1 MVFIGSC
8 AGTFYAI
15 DKQTGQKRWSYDI
28 HKDGDQTSFHGNS
41 LIIDDSIIIGTDGQG
56 IGHVYAF
63 ERVTGKVLWKHSIAR
78 GVPGNYGATTD
89 ILHSGANAY
98 VVTIGD
104 ELICLD
110 IKTGRLNWS
119 FQSGF
124 ARDKFS
130 WSRRPAVIGNRLF
143 FGGIDGIL
151 YALDT
156 RTGKEVWKR
165 DFGSRIS
172 THLTGL
178 GDDLYLGTA
187 NGHFYRV
194 NQKIG
199 AVLTD
204 FVLAVTPVGVPIIA
218 GDSVLVFL
226 NSKGGDAGAEALAC
240 LDLSLTKIRWSQKDS
255 GGWSLTRAYL
265 WRGDVLAGNEAGE
278 VLAFRLNDGSRQ
290 WAHSFKGTIRSIGG
304 SDDTLYVGTL
314 NGTLYAYTP
323 QRTGASSAGPTQRQ
337 SKQSSELKELRAEL
351 ERMLDED
358 QKLRTQ
364 TSDIEKK
371 YGRNSRELAALWA
384 EQEAIDKKIF
394 RRLEEIIKQYGWPGE
409 SLVGADA
416 SLSAFLILQHADYEY
431 QKKYFPLVKE
441 AQRKKEIDPSNVA
454 LLEDRILMREGKK
467 QIYGTQLTWS
477 EKTGRY
483 ELYPIEDEDHVDLL
497 RASVGLQPIAE
508 YLKTFGLEYVPP
520 RKKEH

>member
-8 AGTFYAI
+8 AGTFYAF
-15 DKQTGQKRWSYDI
+15 DTETGHKRWSYDI
-28 HKDGDQTSFHGNS
+28 HKDGNQTSFHGNS
-41 LIIDDSIIIGTDGQG
+41 LITDDSIIVGTDGQG

-63 ERVTGKVLWKHSIAR
+63 ERATGKVLWKYSIAR

-89 ILHSGANAY
+89 IVGSGANAY

-110 IKTGRLNWS
+110 IKTGRVKWS

-130 WSRRPAVIGNRLF
+130 WSRRPAVIDNRIF
-143 FGGIDGIL
+143 FGGIDGVL
-151 YALDT
+151 YALDP
-156 RTGKEVWKR
+156 RSGKEVWKR

-172 THLTGL
+172 THLTSLAG
-178 GDDLYLGTA
+178 DLYLGTA

-194 NQKIG
+194 NHKTG
-199 AVLTD
+199 AVVTD
-204 FVLAVTPVGVPIIA
+204 FILPVTPVGVPVIA
-218 GDSVLVFL
+218 EDALLVFL
-226 NSKGGDAGAEALAC
+226 NSKGGDGGAEALAC

-278 VLAFRLNDGSRQ
+278 VSAFRLNDGTRQ
-290 WAHSFKGTIRSIGG
+290 WAHMFKGTIRSIGG
-304 SDDTLYVGTL
+304 SGETLYVGTL
-314 NGTLYAYTP
+314 NGTIYAYSP
-323 QRTGASSAGPTQRQ
+323 RKTGESSVGRAQGQG
-337 SKQSSELKELRAEL
+337 KQSTEIKELRAEL
-351 ERMLDED
+351 EKMLVED
-358 QKLRTQ
+358 QRLRTQ
-364 TSDIEKK
+364 TEDVEKK
-371 YGRNSRELAALWA
+371 YGRNSKELAALWA
-384 EQEAIDKKIF
+384 EQEAIDKKIL

-416 SLSAFLILQHADYEY
+416 SLAAFLILQHADYEY

-441 AQRKKEIDPSNVA
+441 AERKKEIDPSNVA

-467 QIYGTQLTWS
+467 QIYGTQLTWN
-477 EKTGRY
+477 EKTRRY
-483 ELYPIEDEDHVDLL
+483 ELYPIKDEEQVDLL

-508 YLKTFGLEYVPP
+508 YLKGFGLEYVPP
-520 RKKEH
+520 RKKQ